1 LVAINYWELLLLGSI
16 AGFTIFLGLPLARL
30 QNVSP
35 KRKGF
40 LNAIAIGILVFLI
53 IDVFGHAWNSAGDV
67 AKDTFAGKVPFV
79 TGVTSLADL
88 FGGLAIGLLGLVLY
102 ESRYMS
108 SKKNTASLTR
118 RKGFS
123 FHGDRAAGTEP
134 LVGSSGST
142 EIDGGSRQAEYG
154 RDGVLLREDTAYRLA
169 MMIAIG
175 IGAHNFSEGLAIGQ
189 SYVSGAIGL
198 AIILIIGFGAHNATE
213 GFGIAGPLTGLVKK
227 PEVRFLVLAGLIGGG
242 PTFLGTVLGSLWTS
256 TITSIFF
263 LSVAGGALI
272 YVSML
277 MYNSGR
283 RQTTNNILMLGI
295 FVGLCAGFITDL
307 IVTLGG
313 A

>member
-1 LVAINYWELLLLGSI
+1 MNRI
-16 AGFTIFLGLPLARL
+16 
-30 QNVSP
+30 
-35 KRKGF
+35 
-40 LNAIAIGILVFLI
+40 
-53 IDVFGHAWNSAGDV
+53 
-67 AKDTFAGKVPFV
+67 
-79 TGVTSLADL
+79 
-88 FGGLAIGLLGLVLY
+88 
-102 ESRYMS
+102 
-108 SKKNTASLTR
+108 
-118 RKGFS
+118 
-123 FHGDRAAGTEP
+123 
-134 LVGSSGST
+134 VGSSSSST
-142 EIDGGSRQAEYG
+142 ELDRGSRQTGE
-154 RDGVLLREDTAYRLA
+154 VLLHEETAYRLA

-213 GFGIAGPLTGLVKK
+213 GFGIAGPLTGLNNK
-227 PEVRFLVLAGLIGGG
+227 PTVRFLVLAGIVGGG

-277 MYNSGR
+277 MYSSGR
-283 RQTTNNILMLGI
+283 RQNTNNILMLGI

-307 IVTLGG
+307 IITLGG